1 MVRKKRFPPE
11 HDTRPDLKRAKV
23 ATTHHSG
30 PAPKSVRM
38 RAEAETIPPPSEPP
52 PPTKR
57 SGRPA
62 PKTERRPR
70 VSDVREVERG
80 PHAATVDEVTADMS
94 KDPRRE
100 KDE

>member
-11 HDTRPDLKRAKV
+11 EDTRPDLKRPKDPV
-23 ATTHHSG
+23 THQSG
-30 PAPKSVRM
+30 PAPKDVRE
-38 RAEAETIPPPSEPP
+38 RAEAPTIPPPSAP

-62 PKTERRPR
+62 GKTGRGR
-70 VSDVREVERG
+70 VSDVREVDHG
-80 PHAATVDEVTADMS
+80 PGAATVDEVTADLS

-100 KDE
+100 RDDEE